1 MFRKEVQKQLAFILF
16 LIFLICME
24 GVIGYM
30 VIERWELADAFF
42 MTIITL
48 STVGFEEVR
57 PLSSSGRIFTAVL
70 IVTGMGVFW
79 YAIGRLTS
87 FLIEA
92 DIRGTFRRR
101 KMERKLKALHDHII
115 VCGFGRNGQEAAKF
129 VRGSDE
135 PCVIIDRNP
144 KVIAEHA
151 PDDLLVVEGDAKDED
166 ILLKC
171 NIQAA
176 KGLIATLPDDADNL
190 YIALTARRLNPNLTI
205 VSRATEDESLR
216 NLKWAGADRVV
227 LPDRI
232 GGMRMAMEILD
243 PTILEYMEM
252 LRSPRRDVPRLGQFV
267 LSKDSPLIGQRTGS
281 CQPATLEGCF
291 LVALQRNEQVR
302 FPATEP
308 DMTMVEG
315 DRLVVF
321 GLPDRIQ
328 ALQQHGL

>member
-30 VIERWELADAFF
+30 IIERWNLADAFF

-57 PLSSSGRIFTAVL
+57 PLSSSGRLFTAVL

-79 YAIGRLTS
+79 YAIGRVTS
-87 FLIEA
+87 FLVEA
-92 DIRGTFRRR
+92 DIRGTFRRK

-115 VCGFGRNGQEAAKF
+115 VCGFGRNGQEAVQF
-129 VRGSDE
+129 IRGSDE
-135 PCVIIDRNP
+135 PCVVVDRNP
-144 KVIAEHA
+144 RVIAEHA
-151 PDDLLVVEGDAKDED
+151 PDDLSVVEGDAKDED

-171 NIQAA
+171 NVQVA
-176 KGLIATLPDDADNL
+176 KGLITTLPDDADNL

-267 LSKDSPLIGQRTGS
+267 LSKDSPLVGQKIGS

-302 FPATEP
+302 FPVTQP

-328 ALQQHGL
+328 TLQQHGS